1 MGLIWTL
8 IVGFVV
14 GVLAKFL
21 HPGRDN
27 LGLIMTTILGV
38 AGALI
43 ATFLGQLLGIYTA
56 GQPAGFIGAIIGALV
71 LLFIYGRMKSP
82 AV

>member
-8 IVGFVV
+8 IVGFVI

-27 LGLIMTTILGV
+27 LGLVMTTILGV
-38 AGALI
+38 AGAFL

-56 GQPAGFIGAIIGALV
+56 GQPAGFIGAILGAIV
-71 LLFIYGRMKSP
+71 LLIIYGRVKSP
-82 AV
+82 A